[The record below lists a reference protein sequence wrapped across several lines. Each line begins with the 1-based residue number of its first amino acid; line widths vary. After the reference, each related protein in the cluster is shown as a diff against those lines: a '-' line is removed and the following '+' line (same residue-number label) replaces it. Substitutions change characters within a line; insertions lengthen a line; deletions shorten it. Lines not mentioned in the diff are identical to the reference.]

1 MDQYS
6 DKAFVNRN
14 LKPFN
19 LQEALAGKPVVTRD
33 GRKVVRIAHF
43 PESKQYTVAGLL
55 KGEDSPR
62 TFMDTGKYVSWEEE
76 KDTDLFM
83 ASEKKEGWIG
93 IGQGRKYV
101 EKIAF
106 VTHAYGTEQEARDQF
121 IKDSGYTP
129 QAVIKISWE
138 EE

>member
-1 MDQYS
+1 M
-6 DKAFVNRN
+6 
-14 LKPFN
+14 KPFN

-33 GRKVVRIAHF
+33 GRKVTKLTHF
-43 PESKQYTVAGLL
+43 PESKSQGWKVVGLAGYQVLPVNEN
-55 KGEDSPR
+55 GSYHGTIESD
-62 TFMDTGKYVSWEEE
+62 
-76 KDTDLFM
+76 KDFLM